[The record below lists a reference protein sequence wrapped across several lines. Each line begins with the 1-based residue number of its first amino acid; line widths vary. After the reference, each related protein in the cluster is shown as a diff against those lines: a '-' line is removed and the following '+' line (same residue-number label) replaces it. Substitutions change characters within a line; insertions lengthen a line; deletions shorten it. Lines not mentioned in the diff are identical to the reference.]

1 MITRSENNI
10 LQERPYPDAPALPT
24 AAWHGQVAKV
34 KKLIKEG
41 ADVNQRGS
49 GEDKVIPQAPL
60 SLAIEK
66 ASTVL
71 GGTALHAAVKA
82 GATKAVEVLLANN
95 ACIDLH
101 DRDGYAPLHEAANE
115 PVIAELLLDHGAN
128 PEIQN
133 SHNHLQPLHM
143 AARHG
148 SLAVCRLLLSAGAD
162 VTAVSKDL
170 STPLHEAGEA
180 AQTEVI
186 QLLVAHGASCLVEDK
201 HHMTPLS
208 TALRKSFASAAPD
221 AEDKLVE
228 SVTVLLSHDNSTRGK
243 GQAWPELEEAALGGH
258 AGVVQLLLNKGA
270 AASDA
275 ALTVASGTG
284 HLEVVKLL
292 LRHRSSAKQA
302 LGEEPNALHMAAR
315 VGHAEVAELL
325 LEQGADV
332 AATCTPPQNDRL
344 WTGSAGQGGLTA
356 LRIAL
361 DHGHAATGEV
371 ILKAAV
377 KAGADVCSNAPE
389 TIAML
394 HNSASK

>member
-1 MITRSENNI
+1 MRCCT
-10 LQERPYPDAPALPT
+10 
-24 AAWHGQVAKV
+24 
-34 KKLIKEG
+34 
-41 ADVNQRGS
+41 
-49 GEDKVIPQAPL
+49 
-60 SLAIEK
+60 
-66 ASTVL
+66 

-332 AATCTPPQNDRL
+332 AGASCNAS
-344 WTGSAGQGGLTA
+344 GSAVLCWGVLSCVKSQDVLCDAELCCHVKLQAVLCYAVLCCCWAGLCCPVLSCPVLSCRCPM
-356 LRIAL
+356 LRY
-361 DHGHAATGEV
+361 
-371 ILKAAV
+371 AV
-377 KAGADVCSNAPE
+377 LFG
-389 TIAML
+389 TML
-394 HNSASK
+394 CCDLM